1 MKKLISVIP
10 LLLSLIACTEPNINK
25 PAVKDEASTAL
36 HKTQGL
42 EDCNLYNFQPA
53 EGSSSYINIVRCGNK
68 PTISIIE
75 PNGKTIQTTV
85 LIDGIGEIPV
95 ESK

>member
-25 PAVKDEASTAL
+25 PAVEDKASVAL

-42 EDCNLYNFQPA
+42 EDCNLYNFQPTG
-53 EGSSSYINIVRCGNK
+53 GSSSYINIVCCDNK
-68 PTISIIE
+68 PTVSIIE
-75 PNGKTIQTTV
+75 PKGETIQTTI

>member
-1 MKKLISVIP
+1 MKKLIIVIP

-25 PAVKDEASTAL
+25 PAVESKASAAL

-42 EDCNLYNFQPA
+42 EDCTLYEFQPT
-53 EGSSSYINIVRCGNK
+53 EGNSSYITIVRCGNK
-68 PTISIIE
+68 PTVSITE

-85 LIDGIGEIPV
+85 LIDDIGEIPV